1 MRLRLSIL
9 GPDACG
15 WSARGGHCGPC
26 CVRCVDGDGRLL
38 REVGGA
44 VVISVIVL
52 GMCLGVEWSGIMVV
66 KGAVV
71 SGG

>member
-1 MRLRLSIL
+1 M
-9 GPDACG
+9 
-15 WSARGGHCGPC
+15 
-26 CVRCVDGDGRLL
+26 DGDGRLL